1 MAAISNP
8 FKKMLLS
15 KDRAIGCWLGFGEA
29 ACAEMMGTAGFDWLV
44 IDAEHGPNDIR
55 SVRDQLMALESSA
68 SNAVVRLPSDE
79 VWMIKQALDVGAQTL
94 LIPMVE
100 TAEQAERI
108 VSAMRYPPEGIRGM
122 GATLAR
128 ATRFGE
134 IGDYALT
141 ANSEIALIVQVETV
155 KGMSNLDA
163 IANVDG
169 VDGVFIGPADL
180 SADMGFPGN
189 STRPEVVSEMQRA
202 SEVIANSGKAAG
214 SLALD
219 EKTAR
224 SYASMG
230 YSFLAVAI
238 DVVLLMQTARAKAKA
253 WKT

>member
-1 MAAISNP
+1 MAAIPNP
-8 FKKMLLS
+8 FKKMLAS

-29 ACAEMMGTAGFDWLV
+29 NCAEMMGTAGFDWLV

-79 VWMIKQALDVGAQTL
+79 VWMIKQALDVGTQTL

-100 TAEQAERI
+100 TAEQAENI
-108 VSAMRYPPEGIRGM
+108 VSAMRYPPEGTRGM

-134 IGDYALT
+134 ISDYAVT
-141 ANSEIALIVQVETV
+141 ANAEIALIVQVETV
-155 KGMSNLDA
+155 KGMSNLEA
-163 IANVDG
+163 IANVNG

-189 STRPEVVSEMQRA
+189 SAAPEVAAEMQRA
-202 SEVIANSGKAAG
+202 SEVIAITGKSAG
-214 SLALD
+214 SLALND
-219 EKTAR
+219 KTAR
-224 SYASMG
+224 SYAEMG
-230 YSFLAVAI
+230 YSFIAVAI
-238 DVVLLMQTARAKAKA
+238 DVVLLMQAARVKVNA